1 MASAGGK
8 AMLQDLSDQIRE
20 CLRHAEHC
28 AQKARDAETPTL
40 RNDFLD
46 LERRWLSLAR
56 SYDLV
61 ERIGDFSKA
70 STRPASHQ

>member
-1 MASAGGK
+1 
-8 AMLQDLSDQIRE
+8 MLQDLGEQIRE

-28 AQKARDAETPTL
+28 AQKARDAESPTL

-46 LERRWLSLAR
+46 MERRWLSLAR
-56 SYDLV
+56 SYELV

-70 STRPASHQ
+70 APRSTNISST